1 LVRYITIDD
10 DVCHGKPTFKGTRIL
25 ISDVIELLV
34 AGDGAVLVEKRY
46 IDDSELIYWIAIDK
60 MVLVTLQGLSH
71 QS

>member
-1 LVRYITIDD
+1 MI
-10 DVCHGKPTFKGTRIL
+10 K
-25 ISDVIELLV
+25 LLV

-46 IDDSELIYWIAIDK
+46 IDDSELIYGIAIDK